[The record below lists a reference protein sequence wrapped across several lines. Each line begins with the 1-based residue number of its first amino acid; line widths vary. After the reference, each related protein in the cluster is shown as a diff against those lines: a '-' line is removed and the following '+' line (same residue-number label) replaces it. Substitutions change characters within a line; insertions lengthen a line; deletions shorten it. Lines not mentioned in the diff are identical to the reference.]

1 MAIEQILFYA
11 FSSLMLVSAL
21 MVVASKNAVRAVLFL
36 VLTFVGAA
44 FNWMLLETEFL
55 SIVLILVYVGAVM
68 VLFLFVVMMLN
79 IEDSVQN
86 AKYTRY
92 LPIGVVT
99 LLVVV
104 GIVATMV
111 GAENFGLE
119 QYTVKEPRAADYS
132 NVETLGSVL
141 FTEYF
146 FAFEMAGIILLVA
159 IVAAVSLTFR
169 GPRSRKKQDV
179 SRQVSVKKEDRLRI
193 VDLKSDE

>member
-1 MAIEQILFYA
+1 MAIEQLLFYA
-11 FSSLMLVSAL
+11 FSGLMLFSAL

-79 IEDSVQN
+79 IEDSVQT
-86 AKYTRY
+86 AKFTRY
-92 LPIGVVT
+92 LPIGIVS
-99 LLVVV
+99 LLVII

-119 QYTVKEPRAADYS
+119 QYTIKEPRPENYS
-132 NVETLGSVL
+132 NVETLGSIL
-141 FTEYF
+141 FTQYF

-179 SRQVSVKKEDRLRI
+179 SKQVSVKKADRLRI
-193 VDLKSDE
+193 VDLKSEE

>member
-11 FSSLMLVSAL
+11 FSALMLSSAL

-79 IEDSVQN
+79 IEDSVHN
-86 AKYTRY
+86 AKFTRY
-92 LPIGVVT
+92 LPIGIVS
-99 LLVVV
+99 LLVIV

-119 QYTVKEPRAADYS
+119 QYAVKEPRPEDYS

-141 FTEYF
+141 FTQYF

-169 GPRSRKKQDV
+169 GPQSRKKQDV
-179 SRQVSVKKEDRLRI
+179 SKQVSVKKEDRLRM
-193 VDLKSDE
+193 VDLKSED